1 MAQTRVVVLSL
12 GDKRWSNSEYVLDK
26 ESTGFPGG
34 LDMGHERE
42 MQEDSKL
49 GRNT

>member
-1 MAQTRVVVLSL
+1 MAQTRVEVLSL

-26 ESTGFPGG
+26 EPTGFLGG

-42 MQEDSKL
+42 IQKDSKL